1 MNLKN
6 LLATIPLL
14 GVLALAGCSFDLG
27 WNTVTGDGHIVSQT
41 RAVSQFNEVSVS
53 GSGELT
59 VSQGSEE
66 SLVIETDENLL
77 PLIKSE
83 VSDGHLRIGPKDVN
97 LRPTKGLRYQLKLK
111 NLNALGISGS
121 ANAALGPIKTED
133 LALHISGSGKI
144 QFPQLAAKQLSAHIS
159 GSGRIQAAQLEANQ
173 LSVHISGSG
182 GTDMAGQVERQEVH
196 ISGSGSHRASELK
209 CSQAD
214 TQISGSGHATLLVK
228 DALTASISG
237 SGEIEYYGS
246 PQVNSH
252 VSGSGHVHSLG
263 NK

>member
-1 MNLKN
+1 MKDTTYESEESLGNSA
-6 LLATIPLL
+6 ATRRPREP
-14 GVLALAGCSFDLG
+14 AGCSFNLG

-53 GSGELT
+53 GSGGAHF

-66 SLVIETDENLL
+66 SLTIETDENLL

-97 LRPTKGLRYQLKLK
+97 LRPTKGLRYHFKLK

-121 ANAALGPIKTED
+121 ANAELGPIKTEG

-144 QFPQLAAKQLSAHIS
+144 QFVQLAAKQLSAHIRS
-159 GSGRIQAAQLEANQ
+159 SGRIQVAQLEANQ

-182 GTDMAGQVERQEVH
+182 GTDMAGQVERQEIH
-196 ISGSGSHRASELK
+196 ISGSGSHQASELK
-209 CSQAD
+209 CSQAE
-214 TQISGSGHATLLVK
+214 
-228 DALTASISG
+228 ASD
-237 SGEIEYYGS
+237 
-246 PQVNSH
+246 
-252 VSGSGHVHSLG
+252 
-263 NK
+263 